1 MSKIKAVQPVN
12 SPLEMTHLS
21 NLTSKCSYELSAP
34 NRVDPY
40 WGGMWELGS
49 EALWTS
55 AKVAQRQ
62 HMSGIGRLPARYRIS
77 EERAL
82 QNVLAPRGW
91 RSRLDLLA
99 VVDSWRTVSGEQ
111 ASAFTGQKTL
121 ANPENNAIPSL
132 FAASMIDVGA
142 YTNGLFT
149 TTQGKGFVY
158 RPSAGKAVR
167 DDLLPNLTYP
177 EHVSVTGGY
186 EWSTGG
192 QYTRHNLLSAEL
204 GLRAAE
210 YLPIGTVLGEKMS
223 TYDLLAGSGIGR
235 QELKT
240 GAAKRADLCIVRD
253 DGLRI
258 AVEITAT
265 MSDHF
270 DAKVKSWAKLL
281 ASTPMKDSGLVVLFI
296 AAEPPAKIKEGTDAT
311 PSSVRGR
318 IYSAIK
324 RAVREYP
331 GTSYDQVAARM
342 GVATWREYFPG
353 NHMVSDRFMNL
364 TADFDLGGY
373 EEKWK
378 TVNMLDLFDLPFTP
392 ADSFDAEEIISNA
405 TMLASVPYW
414 LRTGSSA
421 QKAAH
426 KLSQRMLSLAEVSA
440 IPVPPPAR
448 PNRGSVRGLG
458 EGIGAAADTQ
468 PPARLLTA

>member
-1 MSKIKAVQPVN
+1 MSNVKAVQPVN
-12 SPLEMTHLS
+12 APMEQAHLS
-21 NLTSKCSYELSAP
+21 SLTSKCSSDLSAP

-55 AKVAQRQ
+55 AKLAQRQ
-62 HMSGIGRLPARYRIS
+62 HLSGIGRLPARYRIT
-77 EERAL
+77 EEKAL
-82 QNVLAPRGW
+82 KNVLQPRGW
-91 RSRLDLLA
+91 RDRLDLLS
-99 VVDSWRTVSGEQ
+99 VVDAWRTVSGEQ
-111 ASAFTGQKTL
+111 ASAFTGQKSL
-121 ANPENNAIPSL
+121 ANPDNSAIPSL
-132 FAASMIDVGA
+132 FASSMIDVGA
-142 YTNGLFT
+142 FTNGLFT
-149 TTQGKGFVY
+149 TTQGSGFVY

-177 EHVSVTGGY
+177 EHVSLTGGY
-186 EWSTGG
+186 DWSTGG

-204 GLRAAE
+204 GLRVAE

-223 TYDLLAGSGIGR
+223 TYDMLAGSGIGR

-240 GAAKRADLCIVRD
+240 GAAKRADLTIVRD

-270 DAKVKSWAKLL
+270 DNKVKSWAQLL
-281 ASTPMKDSGLVVLFI
+281 AKTPMKDSGLVVLFI
-296 AAEPPAKIKEGTDAT
+296 AAEPPGKIKEGTDST
-311 PSSVRGR
+311 VSSVRGR

-324 RAVREYP
+324 RAVREHP

-373 EEKWK
+373 DEKWK
-378 TVNMLDLFDLPFTP
+378 TINMIDLFDLPFEP

-414 LRTGSSA
+414 LRTGPDA
-421 QKAAH
+421 QKAAK
-426 KLSQRMLSLAEVSA
+426 KLCQRMLSLADVSGV
-440 IPVPPPAR
+440 PVPPPAR
-448 PNRGSVRGLG
+448 ANRESVRSLG
-458 EGIGAAADTQ
+458 EGVGAAANTL

>member
-1 MSKIKAVQPVN
+1 MSNVKAVQPVN
-12 SPLEMTHLS
+12 TPLEIAHLS
-21 NLTSKCSYELSAP
+21 DLSSKCSLELSAP

-55 AKVAQRQ
+55 AKLAQRQ
-62 HMSGIGRLPARYRIS
+62 QASGIGRLPVRYRVK
-77 EERAL
+77 EETAL
-82 QNVLAPRGW
+82 KNVLSPRGW
-91 RSRLDLLA
+91 RDRLDLLA
-99 VVDSWRTVSGEQ
+99 VVDGWRTVSGEQ
-111 ASAFTGQKTL
+111 ASAFTGQKSL
-121 ANPENNAIPSL
+121 ANPENTAIPSL
-132 FAASMIDVGA
+132 FASSMIDVGA
-142 YTNGLFT
+142 FTNGLFT
-149 TTQGKGFVY
+149 TTQGSGFVY

-167 DDLLPNLTYP
+167 DELIPNLTYP
-177 EHVSVTGGY
+177 EHVSLTGGY
-186 EWSTGG
+186 DWSTGG

-204 GLRAAE
+204 GLRVAE

-235 QELKT
+235 PELKT

-270 DAKVKSWAKLL
+270 DNKVKSWAQLL
-281 ASTPMKDSGLVVLFI
+281 AKTPMKDSGLVVLFV
-296 AAEPPAKIKEGTDAT
+296 AAEPPGKVKEGTDST

-324 RAVREYP
+324 RAVRENP

-353 NHMVSDRFMNL
+353 NHLVSDRFMNL
-364 TADFDLGGY
+364 TADFDLGGH

-378 TVNMLDLFDLPFTP
+378 TINMLDLFDLPFEP
-392 ADSFDAEEIISNA
+392 ADTFDPEEILSNA

-414 LRTGSSA
+414 LRTGPRA
-421 QKAAH
+421 RKAAR
-426 KLSQRMLSLAEVSA
+426 KLVDRTLRLADSIGV
-440 IPVPPPAR
+440 PVPPPAR
-448 PNRGSVRGLG
+448 ANRGSVRALG
-458 EGIGAAADTQ
+458 QGMGAAADTL